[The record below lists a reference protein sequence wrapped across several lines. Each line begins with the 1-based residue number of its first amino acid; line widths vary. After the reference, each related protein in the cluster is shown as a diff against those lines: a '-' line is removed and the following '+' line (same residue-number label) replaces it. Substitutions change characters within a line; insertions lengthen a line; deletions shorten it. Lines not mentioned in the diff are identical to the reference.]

1 MIWTLAIVLVLAA
14 LAIAE
19 NRRLNKKDEAVL
31 RHTIEVNLGILKGE
45 LERLAP
51 LAKSLPAD
59 DQAEAD
65 KLLSR
70 SRKIVSDVE
79 PRIATAPRREL
90 GKLLRGVFSAMNTST
105 ELHKLLAKYSLVPTI
120 EDMPLE

>member
-1 MIWTLAIVLVLAA
+1 MIWTLAIVLVFAA
-14 LAIAE
+14 IVIAE

-45 LERLAP
+45 LDRLAP

-59 DQAEAD
+59 DQAKAD
-65 KLLSR
+65 KLLSGC
-70 SRKIVSDVE
+70 RKVVSDVE
-79 PRIATAPRREL
+79 PRIATAARREL
-90 GKLLRGVFSAMNTST
+90 GEILRDVFSAMNAST
-105 ELHKLLAKYSLVPTI
+105 ELHSLLAKYSLVPTF